1 MYFTTECKK
10 YPATFFK
17 PKSSET
23 LKKKHFLNN
32 WTVKYEEGMNF

>member
-10 YPATFFK
+10 YPATFFNQK
-17 PKSSET
+17 VQ
-23 LKKKHFLNN
+23 KHFKKNHSLNN